1 MSDQTKSAGPAGKA
15 PRLVLWLTV
24 LTGVGLGV
32 LFVFPAIFVIVCV
45 GMAPSMIAVFV
56 DPDRNLRALPCTV
69 ALNLAGVIPVV
80 ALLWQQGNSL
90 NDATELLHDVFI
102 WALMYTGVALSMF
115 LLWIA
120 PVIVKAVLE
129 TVARH
134 GRWRLERARE
144 RMLKEWG
151 EGIAEAAKTPSQDG
165 AVAKKLG
172 TVTN

>member
-1 MSDQTKSAGPAGKA
+1 VSDQAKDAGQSRKA
-15 PRLVLWLTV
+15 PRLVLWLTL
-24 LTGVGLGV
+24 LTGLGLGV
-32 LFVFPAIFVIVCV
+32 LLVFPAVFVIVCV

-115 LLWIA
+115 LLWVV
-120 PVIVKAVLE
+120 PVIVKAILE

-134 GRWRLERARE
+134 ARWRLERARE

-151 EGIAEAAKTPSQDG
+151 EGIAEDAKGPARKSAAGSS
-165 AVAKKLG
+165 
-172 TVTN
+172 